1 MLAEPGEAMLASLPM
16 TGRLLLVSCL
26 SLWAIGCTSH
36 APATVA
42 VDTPLVPYVAPDVD
56 ELTAG
61 DEFLV
66 DEDEPEEATEEPAP
80 AAPQPAT
87 KTPAAPAKSGK

>member
-1 MLAEPGEAMLASLPM
+1 M

-26 SLWAIGCTSH
+26 SLFAVSGCTTH
-36 APATVA
+36 APGALA
-42 VDTPLVPYVAPDVD
+42 VDTPLVPYVAPDID

-61 DEFLV
+61 DDF
-66 DEDEPEEATEEPAP
+66 ATEEEDGEEEAAPQPIDVP

-87 KTPAAPAKSGK
+87 KTPAAPAKPGK